1 MRFPRSLQWRI
12 TFAYTA
18 LIVLSMGGLSLY
30 LVNFVRDSYYS
41 SLETGLRKDAV
52 LVSEAVSNAFKE
64 GRNLSG
70 VQSLI
75 DQLGASIGARVT
87 IIARGGSVLAD
98 SGSNSAD
105 LKNVSDSPEL
115 SGMLA
120 GHEAGSAVFGAENG
134 RDVVL
139 AVSTITLD
147 GDFLGVARLA
157 VPTTALQEN
166 VTHIL
171 GAIAIS
177 AAVVTVLSV
186 LLGSLLAR
194 RTSRS
199 VRALAQ
205 GVRYFARGELDHRVY
220 TPVPDE
226 TKELAEAFNRMADT
240 IRDTIAELSG
250 EQKKL
255 SAVLETM
262 TDAVLVVS
270 PEGRIELFNA
280 AAEGLLDVKARD
292 ALGARFLEVVRDHEL
307 RGLVTQCLETR
318 KPQQSEVE
326 FLYPHRFLSATSVP
340 LGEADR
346 QNVLLT
352 LHDLTRVHQVETTRK
367 EFVSNVSHEL
377 RNPLASIK
385 AMVEALES
393 GALEETEVA
402 ADFLRRIESD
412 VDRMDSMVDD
422 LLAIARL
429 ESGQAELQFVPLDL
443 RALVDDVVHDYGERV
458 AAKNISLVVDLP
470 DDLPRVLAEGLMV
483 REVLINLLDN
493 ALKFTGEHGTIT
505 VAADA
510 GNGFINVRVRDTGI
524 GIDAE
529 HLPHVFERFYKAD
542 RARHDGGTGLG
553 LAIVKHIVQAHGGD
567 VNVTSRIG
575 EGSTFSF
582 SLKFES

>member
-41 SLETGLRKDAV
+41 NLETGLRKDAV
-52 LVSEAVSNAFKE
+52 LVSEAVSNAFRE
-64 GRNLSG
+64 GQNLSG

-75 DQLGASIGARVT
+75 DQLGASIGARIT

-98 SGSNSAD
+98 SGSSSAD
-105 LKNVSDSPEL
+105 LKNVRDFPEP

-120 GHEAGSAVFGAENG
+120 GHEAGSAVFGAEG
-134 RDVVL
+134 GGYVVL

-166 VTHIL
+166 VNHIL

-199 VRALAQ
+199 VRALAE
-205 GVRYFARGELDHRVY
+205 GVRHFARGELDHRVY

-226 TKELAEAFNRMADT
+226 TKELAEAFNRMADI
-240 IRDTIAELSG
+240 IRNTIAELSG

-270 PEGRIELFNA
+270 SEGRIELFNA
-280 AAEGLLDVKARD
+280 AAESLLDVKARD
-292 ALGARFLEVVRDHEL
+292 ALGARFLEVLRDHEL
-307 RGLVTQCLETR
+307 QDLVTRCLETR
-318 KPQQSEVE
+318 NPQQGEVE
-326 FLYPHRFLSATSVP
+326 FLHPHRFLSAMSVP
-340 LGEADR
+340 LGGADR

-393 GALEETEVA
+393 GALEEREVA
-402 ADFLRRIESD
+402 ADFLQRIESD
-412 VDRMDSMVDD
+412 VDRMNAMVDD

-429 ESGQAELQFVPLDL
+429 ESGQVQLQFGPLDL
-443 RALVDDVVHDYGERV
+443 GALVDDLVHYYGERA

-470 DDLPRVLAEGLMV
+470 ADLPRVLAEGLMV
-483 REVLINLLDN
+483 REVLVNLLDN
-493 ALKFTGEHGTIT
+493 ALKFTEEHGTISI
-505 VAADA
+505 AAYA
-510 GNGFINVRVRDTGI
+510 GDGFISVSVRDTGI
-524 GIDAE
+524 GIGAE

-542 RARHDGGTGLG
+542 RARHGGGTGLG
-553 LAIVKHIVQAHGGD
+553 LAIVKHIVQAHGG
-567 VNVTSRIG
+567 VVSVSSSIG

-582 SLKFES
+582 TLKTAS